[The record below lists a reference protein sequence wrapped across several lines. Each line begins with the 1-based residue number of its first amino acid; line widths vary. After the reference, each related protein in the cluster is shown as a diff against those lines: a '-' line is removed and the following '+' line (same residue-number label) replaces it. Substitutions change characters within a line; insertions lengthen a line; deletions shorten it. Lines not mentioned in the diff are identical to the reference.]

1 MAGTKVLVDSGP
13 LAAYLNANDQWHLWA
28 TKQWEAI
35 FEPMAT
41 CGAVLSETT
50 FLLQEDGLSISPL
63 LELVERRTLILA
75 FNLAQEF
82 GAVSRLLRKHGDR
95 PMSLADGCLVR
106 MSESADNCRVFTTD
120 KDFRIYRRH
129 ERAQIPLLAPF

>member
-1 MAGTKVLVDSGP
+1 MAVTKILLDSGP
-13 LAAYLNANDQWHLWA
+13 LAAYLNANDQWHPW
-28 TKQWEAI
+28 TRKQWESI

-41 CGAVLSETT
+41 CDSVVSETI
-50 FLLQEDGLSISPL
+50 FLLQEAGLSVSPL
-63 LELVERRTLILA
+63 LELVERRTVTLS

-82 GAVSRLLRKHGDR
+82 GAVWRLLRKYADR

-106 MSESADNCRVFTTD
+106 MSEAADNCRVFTTD

-129 ERAQIPLLAPF
+129 GRAQIPLLAPF